1 MPVPG
6 FRNRQANA
14 AFRAQS
20 RAVVATQR
28 PQRKLQSDGV
38 DDDRLQVDLVVHNE
52 NAHLVLPRVSEGDFT
67 FSFGH
72 ISPDSPNS
80 GKTR

>member
-14 AFRAQS
+14 AFGAQS
-20 RAVVATQR
+20 RTVVTTQR

-38 DDDRLQVDLVVHNE
+38 DDDRLEVDRVV
-52 NAHLVLPRVSEGDFT
+52 
-67 FSFGH
+67 
-72 ISPDSPNS
+72 
-80 GKTR
+80 TRR